1 MCFIE
6 QMKCKVGIKM
16 IIAHRDSDTGQTQL
30 LMDHLFNVA
39 ELSITE
45 AEEVEQSQTAYL
57 LGLLHDL
64 GKADR
69 NFQKKLKGKPNM
81 KVNHSSAGGK
91 YFFELLLQN
100 RNLIRTIPE
109 ESQWLFLE
117 FIEVIIYIITAHHGL
132 YDIWSLH
139 TDMNHMQ
146 HRLQY
151 IEDEK
156 YFYEEDVLHFA
167 KDLEIELQKRKK
179 VDFKQLILHSFS
191 EFVNLDKK
199 LSPKDED
206 ERAFYTSMKIR
217 LLLSILKN
225 ADIEDTINAYD
236 KVIKPFNMKEL
247 QNKKQNYLKEIEQV
261 YEKFSEPTNKIN
273 FIRTRLGDEGLQRG
287 KTDGPG
293 IYQLNLPTG
302 AGKTLISLR
311 YGMHQ
316 LNEQSKARF
325 IYITPFLSVLEQ
337 NADEIKKILK
347 DEDIVEHH
355 SNVIKDTYVRDESI
369 EEVDSKKESF
379 NQYLIDTWS
388 SPVVLSTM
396 VQFFQTLFKGKA
408 SNIRRFSSLIN
419 SVIVLD
425 EVQSLPITATHIF
438 NLTMNFVS
446 QVMNSTIIMCT
457 ATQPTYDS
465 KYIKYKLNYG
475 GKEGEISNIVRLTEE
490 ERVIFNRN
498 EVYLLNDNQISN
510 AKEIC
515 DEVLSHPEDS
525 MLVILNTKKAVKQVY
540 DELSGRTN
548 RQLYYLTTNLC
559 PKHRQDIVKEM
570 KNKLVIDEPIICVS
584 TQLIEAGVDID
595 FKRLIRSYAGIDS
608 IIQAMGR
615 CNRHGKHSKKGIVKL
630 VKVNKDFENI
640 ERIEEI
646 KEKVKATSYILKDVQ
661 SPIDIV
667 ALNDNFYEYYF
678 ANNQLKMDF
687 PLSPRDSPSGFDYL
701 SQNKS
706 LYDRTMKENSVFQIL
721 NQSFQTASK
730 NIDLINNETT
740 GVIVYYKESEEMVD
754 QLIERINQFERTFEG
769 KILAEIKNDTQKLQP
784 YTVNMYLTFES
795 RQHVTSYLDDSIHIL
810 IQDSYNEKTGV
821 MEELD
826 ALLSF

>member
-167 KDLEIELQKRKK
+167 KDLEIELQKQKK

-425 EVQSLPITATHIF
+425 EVQSLPITVTHIF

-510 AKEIC
+510 AKEIY